1 MVTVGTVKG
10 RRARRLALAAA
21 MAAAL
26 ALAGAQAAWADA
38 RDGALAAERV
48 APGAA
53 SREAAADYGI
63 ATLSDEPAA
72 RADFGNGTSV
82 VGTLDY
88 CLREAE
94 TWQED
99 ACTITLLE
107 DTRFKG
113 MDRFGS
119 NVGAFIFDEAA
130 SVTLDLN
137 GHTATAER
145 PVTFILSDTAR
156 MTVKDSGSGGAL
168 VNGPGKGYALFML
181 GYTPDGSDAAALS
194 IEGGAIDSG
203 ASWAVQ
209 VDYSCSLTMT
219 GGSVTSSGD
228 LAIGAWDG
236 TVSMSGGSVTAS
248 AGSAGALYL
257 DGRQGNLRASISGG
271 TLTAQA
277 AQAVRVESGARLNL
291 SGSPTLSGKLA
302 DGSGSCGLLC
312 ASGASVTAN
321 DGASAPAPYRGEP
334 IATQTSASMAVGEAF
349 VSGLDASNANLFPLV
364 GREDAA
370 GAVFDGSALKLAS
383 ADDPAVALLADL
395 RAALGAAPQDAVDLR
410 AADELRARLAADPRL
425 ANQLHLLSEGE
436 RATLEERTAA
446 LAAIDAFEAAVA
458 ALPKATDAGARTAL
472 DAARALYAAVPDAY
486 RSDAFVSPVSVAALA
501 DFEKAVAEAEKP
513 APLPQP
519 DPEPQQPAPLPVKPA
534 APAALAATGDG
545 VPAAPAALL
554 GLAAGAAAL
563 AAARRRNA

>member
-10 RRARRLALAAA
+10 RRARRLTLAAA

-26 ALAGAQAAWADA
+26 ALAGAQAAWANA
-38 RDGALAAERV
+38 GDGALAAERV
-48 APGAA
+48 APGIA
-53 SREAAADYGI
+53 SREAAADQGA
-63 ATLSDEPAA
+63 ATLSDASAA

-82 VGTLDY
+82 FGTLDY
-88 CLREAE
+88 CLLEAE
-94 TWQED
+94 TWKGN

-107 DTRFKG
+107 DTRFRG
-113 MDRFGS
+113 MDYFGS
-119 NVGAFIFDEAA
+119 GVGAFVFDEAV

-145 PVTFILSDTAR
+145 PITFIAGDAAR
-156 MTVKDSGSGGAL
+156 LTVKDSGSGGAL

-181 GYTPDGSDAAALS
+181 GYTSDGSDTAALS

-203 ASWAVQ
+203 ASRAAQ

-228 LAIGAWDG
+228 CAIGVWGG
-236 TVSMSGGSVTAS
+236 TVNMSGGSVTAEE
-248 AGSAGALYL
+248 GSAGALYL
-257 DGRQGNLRASISGG
+257 DGRGGNPHASIGG
-271 TLTAQA
+271 GSLIAQA
-277 AQAVRVESGARLNL
+277 AHAVRVGTGASLNL
-291 SGSPTLSGKLA
+291 SGSPTLSGRLE
-302 DGSGSCGLLC
+302 DGSGSCSLYC

-321 DGASAPAPYRGEP
+321 DGASVPAPYRGEP
-334 IATQTSASMAVGEAF
+334 IATQTSASMAVGETI

-364 GREDAA
+364 GREDGA
-370 GAVFDGSALKLAS
+370 GAVFDGSALKLAA
-383 ADDPAVALLADL
+383 ADDPAVAQLADL

-410 AADELRARLAADPRL
+410 AVDELRARLAADPRL

-446 LAAIDAFEAAVA
+446 LAAIDAFETAVA

-472 DAARALYAAVPDAY
+472 DAAQALYAAVPDAY
-486 RSDAFVSPVSVAALA
+486 RSDTFVSPVSVATLA

-519 DPEPQQPAPLPVKPA
+519 DPEPQQPA

-545 VPAAPAALL
+545 VPAVPAALL
-554 GLAAGAAAL
+554 GLAAGTAAL

>member
-10 RRARRLALAAA
+10 RRARRLTLAAA

-38 RDGALAAERV
+38 GDGALAAERV
-48 APGAA
+48 APGIA
-53 SREAAADYGI
+53 SREAAADQGA
-63 ATLSDEPAA
+63 ATLSDASAA

-82 VGTLDY
+82 SGTLDY
-88 CLREAE
+88 CLLEAE
-94 TWQED
+94 TWKGN

-107 DTRFKG
+107 DTRFRG
-113 MDRFGS
+113 MDYFGS
-119 NVGAFIFDEAA
+119 GVGAFVFDEAA

-145 PVTFILSDTAR
+145 PITFIAGDAAR
-156 MTVKDSGSGGAL
+156 LTVKDSGSGGAL

-181 GYTPDGSDAAALS
+181 GYTSDGSDTAALS

-203 ASWAVQ
+203 ASRAAQ

-228 LAIGAWDG
+228 CAIGVWGG
-236 TVSMSGGSVTAS
+236 TVNMSGGSVTAEE
-248 AGSAGALYL
+248 GSAGALYL
-257 DGRQGNLRASISGG
+257 DGRGGNPHASIGG
-271 TLTAQA
+271 GSLIAQA
-277 AQAVRVESGARLNL
+277 AHAVRVGTGASLNL
-291 SGSPTLSGKLA
+291 SGSPTLSGRLA
-302 DGSGSCGLLC
+302 DGSGSCSLYC

-321 DGASAPAPYRGEP
+321 DGASVPAPYRGEP
-334 IATQTSASMAVGEAF
+334 IATQASASMAVGETF

-364 GREDAA
+364 GREDGA
-370 GAVFDGSALKLAS
+370 GAVFDGSALKLAA
-383 ADDPAVALLADL
+383 ADDPAVAQLADL

-410 AADELRARLAADPRL
+410 AVDELRARLAADPRL
-425 ANQLHLLSEGE
+425 ANQLHLLSAGE

-472 DAARALYAAVPDAY
+472 DAAQALYAAVPDAY
-486 RSDAFVSPVSVAALA
+486 RSDAFVSPVSVATLA

-519 DPEPQQPAPLPVKPA
+519 DPEPQQPAPLPAKPA

-545 VPAAPAALL
+545 VPAVPAALL
-554 GLAAGAAAL
+554 GLAAGTAAL

>member
-10 RRARRLALAAA
+10 RRARRLTLAAA

-38 RDGALAAERV
+38 GDGALAAERV
-48 APGAA
+48 APGIA
-53 SREAAADYGI
+53 SREAAADQGA
-63 ATLSDEPAA
+63 ATLSDASAA

-82 VGTLDY
+82 SGTLDY
-88 CLREAE
+88 CLLEAE
-94 TWQED
+94 TWKGN

-107 DTRFKG
+107 DTRFRG
-113 MDRFGS
+113 MDYFGS
-119 NVGAFIFDEAA
+119 GVGAFVFDEAA

-145 PVTFILSDTAR
+145 PITFIAGDAAR
-156 MTVKDSGSGGAL
+156 LTVKDSGSGGAL

-181 GYTPDGSDAAALS
+181 GYTSDGSDTAALS

-203 ASWAVQ
+203 ASRAAQ

-219 GGSVTSSGD
+219 SGSVTSSGD
-228 LAIGAWDG
+228 CAIGVWGG
-236 TVSMSGGSVTAS
+236 TVNMSGGSVTAEE
-248 AGSAGALYL
+248 GSAGALYL
-257 DGRQGNLRASISGG
+257 DGRGGNPHASIGG
-271 TLTAQA
+271 GSLIAQA
-277 AQAVRVESGARLNL
+277 AHAVRVGTGASLNL
-291 SGSPTLSGKLA
+291 SGSPTLSGRLA
-302 DGSGSCGLLC
+302 DGSGSCSLYC

-321 DGASAPAPYRGEP
+321 DGASVPAPYRGEP
-334 IATQTSASMAVGEAF
+334 IATQTSASMAVGETI

-364 GREDAA
+364 GREDGA
-370 GAVFDGSALKLAS
+370 GAVFDGSALKLAA
-383 ADDPAVALLADL
+383 ADDPAVAQLADL

-410 AADELRARLAADPRL
+410 AVDELRARLAADPRL

-458 ALPKATDAGARTAL
+458 ALPKATDADARTAL
-472 DAARALYAAVPDAY
+472 DAAQALYAAVPDAY
-486 RSDAFVSPVSVAALA
+486 RSDAFVSPVSVAVLA

-519 DPEPQQPAPLPVKPA
+519 DPEPQQPA

-545 VPAAPAALL
+545 VPAVPAALL
-554 GLAAGAAAL
+554 GLAAGTAAL